1 MRRRTMHCSPVV
13 DIFLKTKTLKKD
25 FQIFNTS
32 SQTSL
37 TGKLINEEYWYLH
50 LEAPQKLVLDISLL
64 NYLSLNELPSRA
76 LHRTTP

>member
-32 SQTSL
+32 L

-50 LEAPQKLVLDISLL
+50 LEAPQKLVLDIYLL